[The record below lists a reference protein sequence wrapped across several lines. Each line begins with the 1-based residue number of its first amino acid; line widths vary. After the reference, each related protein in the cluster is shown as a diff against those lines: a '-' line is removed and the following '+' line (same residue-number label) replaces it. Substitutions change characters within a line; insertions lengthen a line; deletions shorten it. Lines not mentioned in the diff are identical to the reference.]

1 MKNQFVLISI
11 LLSIILLISGFC
23 DKKSPAN
30 MNTNTKNSKMTIKI
44 GSKTFEATLYDNETA
59 TAFKAMLPLTLKMTE
74 LNDNE
79 KYADLAN
86 KLPTHSL
93 NPKTIQNG
101 DLMIYGSKTLVL
113 FYKTFSTPYS
123 YTKLGRVTDTTGL
136 ADVLG
141 DEDVT
146 ISFELH

>member
-1 MKNQFVLISI
+1 
-11 LLSIILLISGFC
+11 
-23 DKKSPAN
+23 
-30 MNTNTKNSKMTIKI
+30 MNTNTKISKMTIKI

-93 NPKTIQNG
+93 NPKAIQNG

-136 ADVLG
+136 ADALG

-146 ISFELH
+146 VSFELH

>member
-1 MKNQFVLISI
+1 MKNQFVLISS
-11 LLSIILLISGFC
+11 LLSIILLISVFC

-30 MNTNTKNSKMTIKI
+30 MNTNTKISKMTIKI

-93 NPKTIQNG
+93 NPKAIQNG

-136 ADVLG
+136 ADALG

-146 ISFELH
+146 VSFELH